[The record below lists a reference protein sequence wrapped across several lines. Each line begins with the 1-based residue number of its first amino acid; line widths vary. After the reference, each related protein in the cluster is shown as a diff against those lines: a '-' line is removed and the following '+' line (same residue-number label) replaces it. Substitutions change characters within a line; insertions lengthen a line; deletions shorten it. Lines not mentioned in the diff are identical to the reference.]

1 MIDVQ
6 DDTRSQEPT
15 GSRQAHRAPRG
26 RLKKSGLPRA
36 LRNHLGARG
45 TLYRRTCEA
54 LAARLGLDVERAAW
68 DVLQALRDAGRAR
81 LDLEAAEDD
90 VEALLARGRRREAR
104 AASRV
109 TATLRAELR
118 LAEAHLAEL
127 CAPRAAQREPSE
139 AERFAAMHA
148 ERE

>member
-1 MIDVQ
+1 
-6 DDTRSQEPT
+6 
-15 GSRQAHRAPRG
+15 
-26 RLKKSGLPRA
+26 
-36 LRNHLGARG
+36 
-45 TLYRRTCEA
+45 
-54 LAARLGLDVERAAW
+54 VERAAW